1 MIKFKGFINKSKN
14 KSKFSDATVS
24 AARKKKLLIIFGGV
38 IVLGALMLNTR
49 EKPKETKKVIK
60 DDTPSQFNKIQQ
72 QKENASAAQ
81 ALYPT
86 TNNDNNQQLWLNNG
100 QKQINALSNNYNSVS
115 TDVSNLKTDNA
126 DLKTKVESLNML
138 LDAMVKQQ
146 EALKPQNQTSS
157 GPISVRGSGG
167 GTYRKP
173 RTIQVIDMND
183 DDGGGDASA
192 PVGNVKQDSPQ
203 QSQATKDIEKKKLGL
218 YIPSGAFVEG
228 NLISAIDANTGGNA
242 SGDPTPMTVRLTNLA
257 QLPNF
262 SRTNIKNCF
271 VTASGFGDLSTERVK
286 ARLGNLSC
294 VKNDGSTID
303 IPVRGFISGEDGKA
317 GIKGKVVVHEGSA
330 LAKATLAGFLAGIGN
345 TLATASTTQ
354 MVSPVG
360 TTTTINPSQAAGNAA
375 GQGVG
380 NAFNTLSTYYVNML
394 NQITPTI
401 MVSSGRNV
409 TVNFTEGVQLDSR
422 LDNTDFSNSNNVLP
436 LNNY

>member
-1 MIKFKGFINKSKN
+1 MIKFKGFLNKSKN
-14 KSKFSDATVS
+14 KSKFSDSTIN

-38 IVLGALMLNTR
+38 TILGALMLNTR
-49 EKPKETKKVIK
+49 EKPKEVKAVVK
-60 DDTPSQFNKIQQ
+60 DDTPSQFSKIQQ

-81 ALYPT
+81 SLYPT
-86 TNNDNNQQLWLNNG
+86 ANNDNNQQLWLNNG

-115 TDVSNLKTDNA
+115 TQVSNLQTDNA
-126 DLKTKVESLNML
+126 DLKTKVESLNIL

-146 EALKPQNQTSS
+146 QALKPQNQNAS
-157 GPISVRGSGG
+157 GPISVRGNGVG
-167 GTYRKP
+167 DYRKP

-183 DDGGGDASA
+183 DDGGDASA
-192 PVGNVKQDSPQ
+192 PVGNVKQDAPQ
-203 QSQATKDIEKKKLGL
+203 QSQATKDSEKKKLGL
-218 YIPSGAFVEG
+218 YIPSGSFTQG

-242 SGDPTPMTVRLTNLA
+242 SGDPTPMTIRLTNLA

-262 SRTNIKNCF
+262 ARANIKNCF

-303 IPVRGFISGEDGKA
+303 IPVKGFIAGEDGKA
-317 GIKGKVVVHEGSA
+317 GIKGKVVVHEGSV

-375 GQGVG
+375 GQGAG

-401 MVSSGRNV
+401 MISSGRNV

>member
-1 MIKFKGFINKSKN
+1 MMKFKGLFKGAN
-14 KSKFSDATVS
+14 KSKFSGSTIK
-24 AARKKKLLIIFGGV
+24 AARNKKLLIIFFGV
-38 IVLGALMLNTR
+38 AILGALMLNTR
-49 EKPKETKKVIK
+49 EKPKEIK
-60 DDTPSQFNKIQQ
+60 QVVNDDTPSQFNKIQQ

-81 ALYPT
+81 SLYPT
-86 TNNDNNQQLWLNNG
+86 ANNDNNQQLWLNSG
-100 QKQINALSNNYNSVS
+100 QKQLNALSNNYSSVS
-115 TDVSNLKTDNA
+115 TQVNNLQTDNA
-126 DLKTKVESLNML
+126 DLKTKVESLNIQ

-146 EALKPQNQTSS
+146 EAWKPQGPNSSSPISS
-157 GPISVRGSGG
+157 GSGSG
-167 GTYRKP
+167 TFKKP

-183 DDGGGDASA
+183 DDGGDASA
-192 PVGNVKQDSPQ
+192 PVGNVKQETQ
-203 QSQATKDIEKKKLGL
+203 QQTQAAKEAEKKKVGL
-218 YIPSGAFVEG
+218 YIPSGSFVEG

-242 SGDPTPMTVRLTNLA
+242 SGDPTPMTIRLTNLA

-262 SRTNIKNCF
+262 ARTNIKNCF

-294 VKNDGSTID
+294 VKHDGGTID
-303 IPVRGFISGEDGKA
+303 IPVKGFIAGEDGKA
-317 GIKGKVVVHEGSA
+317 GVKGKVVVHEGSV
-330 LAKATLAGFLAGIGN
+330 LAKATLSGFLAGIGN

-354 MVSPVG
+354 MTSPVG

-401 MVSSGRNV
+401 MISSGRNI

-422 LDNTDFSNSNNVLP
+422 LDNTDFSNNSNNVLP